1 MNSYDQQA
9 LAEVMAWR
17 APKESAI
24 SKFLSPL
31 TKKVEKASN
40 WAADTRL
47 GIVLVKAAAGAVA
60 VVNDGAAWSVR
71 TNAVLAEYRKDGHHG
86 ISELGD
92 IYSLTLLDVEKTIG
106 YLASKYRALALAEG
120 TAAGTLGLPGMAV
133 DIPALI
139 ALALRAVN
147 EYATYYGYDVSLESE
162 RYVALTILAVS
173 TGGDSAAKQVAMSE
187 VAKATVMAAKK
198 KTWDELQR
206 VALVRLIQKIAE
218 QLGIRLT
225 KAKLAQVLPVVGG
238 AVGGGF
244 NAWYI
249 SKVCF
254 AARMVYRE
262 RFLREKYG
270 EQAVPFYSVPAAP

>member
-9 LAEVMAWR
+9 LAELMEWR
-17 APKESAI
+17 NPKDSAI
-24 SKFLSPL
+24 SKFLRPV
-31 TKKVEKASN
+31 TKKVEQASN

-47 GIVLVKAAAGAVA
+47 GVVLLKAAAGAVT

-71 TNAVLAEYRKDGHHG
+71 TDTILAEYRRDGHLTV
-86 ISELGD
+86 SALDD
-92 IYSLTLLDVEKTIG
+92 IHRLALLDVEKTIG
-106 YLASKYRALALAEG
+106 YLDSKYRALALAEG

-139 ALALRAVN
+139 GLALRAVN

-206 VALVRLIQKIAE
+206 VAIVRFIQKVAE

-262 RFLREKYG
+262 RFLRETYG
-270 EQAVPFYSVPAAP
+270 EQIVPFYK

>member
-1 MNSYDQQA
+1 MKSYDQQA
-9 LAEVMAWR
+9 LAELIEWR
-17 APKESAI
+17 NPKDSAI
-24 SKFLSPL
+24 SKFLRPV
-31 TKKVEKASN
+31 TEKVEQASN
-40 WAADTRL
+40 WAADTRV
-47 GIVLVKAAAGAVA
+47 GVVLLKAAAGAVA

-71 TNAVLAEYRKDGHHG
+71 IDTILAEYREDGHLAV
-86 ISELGD
+86 SALED
-92 IYSLTLLDVEKTIG
+92 IQRLALLDVEKTIG

-120 TAAGTLGLPGMAV
+120 TATGMMGLPGMAV

-139 ALALRAVN
+139 GLALRAVN

-162 RYVALTILAVS
+162 RYVAMTILAVS
-173 TGGDSAAKQVAMSE
+173 TGGDSAAKQAAMSE

-206 VALVRLIQKIAE
+206 VAVVRLIQKIAE

-225 KAKLAQVLPVVGG
+225 KAKLAQILPVVGG

-249 SKVCF
+249 GKVCF

-270 EQAVPFYSVPAAP
+270 EQLVPFYK

>member
-1 MNSYDQQA
+1 MNSYDQHA
-9 LAEVMAWR
+9 LAEVNAWR
-17 APKESAI
+17 MPSNSAI
-24 SKFLSPL
+24 SKFLSPI
-31 TKKVEKASN
+31 TNKVEQASN

-47 GIVLVKAAAGAVA
+47 GIALMKAAAGAVA

-71 TNAVLAEYRKDGHHG
+71 TNAILSEYRKDGHNG
-86 ISELGD
+86 INQLGD
-92 IYSLTLLDVEKTIG
+92 IYGLSLVDVEKTIG
-106 YLASKYRALALAEG
+106 YLPSKYRVIALAEG
-120 TAAGTLGLPGMAV
+120 TAAGTLGLPGMAA

-139 ALALRAVN
+139 TLALRAVN
-147 EYATYYGYDVSLESE
+147 EHATYYGYDVSLESE

-173 TGGDSAAKQVAMSE
+173 TGGDSAAKQVAMTE

-225 KAKLAQVLPVVGG
+225 KAKLAQILPVVGG
-238 AVGGGF
+238 FVGGGF

-254 AARMVYRE
+254 TARMVYRE

-270 EQAVPFYSVPAAP
+270 EQAVPFYGEPVPS

>member
-1 MNSYDQQA
+1 MKYYDQQA
-9 LAEVMAWR
+9 LAEVNAWR
-17 APKESAI
+17 APSESAI
-24 SKFLSPL
+24 SKFLKPV
-31 TKKVEKASN
+31 TRRVEQASD

-47 GIVLVKAAAGAVA
+47 GVVILKAIAGTVA

-71 TNAVLAEYRKDGHHG
+71 TGAILSEYQGDGHGG
-86 ISELGD
+86 IRQLSDIHSLELER
-92 IYSLTLLDVEKTIG
+92 VEKTVG
-106 YLASKYRALALAEG
+106 YLAAKYRALALAEG
-120 TAAGTLGLPGMAV
+120 TAAGSLGLPGMAL
-133 DIPALI
+133 DIPALV

-147 EYATYYGYDVSLESE
+147 EYATYYGYDVALESE
-162 RYVALTILAVS
+162 RYVALTVLAVA
-173 TGGDSAAKQVAMSE
+173 TGGDSAAKQVAMTE

-198 KTWDELQR
+198 KSWDELQR
-206 VALVRLIQKIAE
+206 VALVRLIQKVAE

-238 AVGGGF
+238 AIGGGF

-270 EQAVPFYSVPAAP
+270 VRAVPFFGDADS